1 MGHAGRRGA
10 GLSESVRG
18 AVRKERLLVVKSP
31 LAPCSEN
38 CAPECDSPL
47 QNQENHNWLWILYLF
62 CLIFVLAFVLQI
74 FKIILWHP
82 FIDTEE
88 LQARGRSRVDAEI
101 GTLKKEIEE
110 LRAKYAP
117 CEKQIAQCQKQL
129 EEIQAQGRAGEDAKK
144 GTLKKE
150 IEELR
155 AKYAPCEKQIAQC
168 QKQLEEIQAQGRAG
182 EDAEK
187 EELRAKYEEL
197 QARGRSRVDAEIGTL
212 KKEIEELRAKSV
224 ILEKENEEL
233 RAKSGTL
240 KNEIELLR
248 VQRHKVDVTL
258 DADTAHPRLQ
268 VSEDGKSVTDTGVI
282 RKVPDKDERFDSH
295 TFLLAKEGYRSGR
308 HYWEVDVGKKRNWN
322 LGVAQETV
330 RRKETVALSPKNGFW
345 VIGLADGQEY
355 WALSDPW
362 TRLMV
367 SGRPQKI
374 GIFLD
379 ISSKKLSFFSVHQK
393 KLLYTFTSVNHHSR
407 NVKLF
412 PFFSTGSA
420 ATSSDTE
427 PLRIAG
433 GFDDDK

>member
-1 MGHAGRRGA
+1 GFEFSCYILVQRNFLGPNRVEIKARRGNKFI
-10 GLSESVRG
+10 GSTN
-18 AVRKERLLVVKSP
+18 RKSQ
-31 LAPCSEN
+31 S
-38 CAPECDSPL
+38 
-47 QNQENHNWLWILYLF
+47 I
-62 CLIFVLAFVLQI
+62 
-74 FKIILWHP
+74 
-82 FIDTEE
+82 
-88 LQARGRSRVDAEI
+88 
-101 GTLKKEIEE
+101 
-110 LRAKYAP
+110 
-117 CEKQIAQCQKQL
+117 
-129 EEIQAQGRAGEDAKK
+129 
-144 GTLKKE
+144 
-150 IEELR
+150 
-155 AKYAPCEKQIAQC
+155 
-168 QKQLEEIQAQGRAG
+168 
-182 EDAEK
+182 
-187 EELRAKYEEL
+187 
-197 QARGRSRVDAEIGTL
+197 
-212 KKEIEELRAKSV
+212 
-224 ILEKENEEL
+224 
-233 RAKSGTL
+233 
-240 KNEIELLR
+240 
-248 VQRHKVDVTL
+248 DVTL

-393 KLLYTFTSVNHHSR
+393 KLLYTFTFVNHHSR

-427 PLRIAG
+427 PLRIL
-433 GFDDDK
+433 KPHC

>member
-1 MGHAGRRGA
+1 M
-10 GLSESVRG
+10 
-18 AVRKERLLVVKSP
+18 
-31 LAPCSEN
+31 
-38 CAPECDSPL
+38 
-47 QNQENHNWLWILYLF
+47 
-62 CLIFVLAFVLQI
+62 
-74 FKIILWHP
+74 
-82 FIDTEE
+82 
-88 LQARGRSRVDAEI
+88 
-101 GTLKKEIEE
+101 
-110 LRAKYAP
+110 
-117 CEKQIAQCQKQL
+117 
-129 EEIQAQGRAGEDAKK
+129 
-144 GTLKKE
+144 
-150 IEELR
+150 
-155 AKYAPCEKQIAQC
+155 
-168 QKQLEEIQAQGRAG
+168 
-182 EDAEK
+182 
-187 EELRAKYEEL
+187 
-197 QARGRSRVDAEIGTL
+197 
-212 KKEIEELRAKSV
+212 
-224 ILEKENEEL
+224 
-233 RAKSGTL
+233 
-240 KNEIELLR
+240 
-248 VQRHKVDVTL
+248 
-258 DADTAHPRLQ
+258 
-268 VSEDGKSVTDTGVI
+268 SEDGKSVTDTGVI
-282 RKVPDKDERFDSH
+282 RKVPNKDERFDSH

-393 KLLYTFTSVNHHSR
+393 KLLYTFTFVNPHSR

-433 GFDDDK
+433 GFDDDDK

>member
-1 MGHAGRRGA
+1 VQRNFLGPNRVEIKARRGNKFI
-10 GLSESVRG
+10 GSSNSKSQSSRP
-18 AVRKERLLVVKSP
+18 LVIQY
-31 LAPCSEN
+31 LRN
-38 CAPECDSPL
+38 
-47 QNQENHNWLWILYLF
+47 YLF
-62 CLIFVLAFVLQI
+62 
-74 FKIILWHP
+74 
-82 FIDTEE
+82 
-88 LQARGRSRVDAEI
+88 
-101 GTLKKEIEE
+101 
-110 LRAKYAP
+110 
-117 CEKQIAQCQKQL
+117 IA
-129 EEIQAQGRAGEDAKK
+129 
-144 GTLKKE
+144 
-150 IEELR
+150 
-155 AKYAPCEKQIAQC
+155 
-168 QKQLEEIQAQGRAG
+168 
-182 EDAEK
+182 
-187 EELRAKYEEL
+187 
-197 QARGRSRVDAEIGTL
+197 
-212 KKEIEELRAKSV
+212 
-224 ILEKENEEL
+224 
-233 RAKSGTL
+233 
-240 KNEIELLR
+240 
-248 VQRHKVDVTL
+248 VDVTF

-282 RKVPDKDERFDSH
+282 RKVPNKDERFDSH

-308 HYWEVDVGKKRNWN
+308 LYWEVDVGKKQNWN